1 MADELKRINALQRK
15 IIVASIAY
23 YEYDERIMSD
33 YDYDAMGQK
42 LKELMDGYPEK
53 EKSRYWYAFEE
64 WTGATG
70 CFLRSRL
77 NPTDRAL
84 LEEAAMLACEEA
96 AMLREEL
103 GYADR

>member
-1 MADELKRINALQRK
+1 MADKLKRINALQRK

-33 YDYDAMGQK
+33 YDYDAMVQK

-53 EKSRYWYAFEE
+53 ERSRYWYAFEE

-77 NPTDRAL
+77 NPTDRTL

-96 AMLREEL
+96 QDYRAAFL
-103 GYADR
+103 

>member
-1 MADELKRINALQRK
+1 MLKRINALQRK

-33 YDYDAMGQK
+33 YDYDVMGQK
-42 LKELMDGYPEK
+42 LKKLMDECPEK
-53 EKSRYWYAFEE
+53 EQSRYWYAFEE

-77 NPTDRAL
+77 NDADREM

-96 AMLREEL
+96 QDYRAAFL
-103 GYADR
+103 